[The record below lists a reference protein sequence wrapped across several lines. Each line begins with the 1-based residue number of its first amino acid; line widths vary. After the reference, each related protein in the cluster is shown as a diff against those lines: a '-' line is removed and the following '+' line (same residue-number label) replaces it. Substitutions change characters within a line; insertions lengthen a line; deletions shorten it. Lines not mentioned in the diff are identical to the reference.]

1 LESFRDIDIKMEF
14 NIIINRIS
22 VTSSHIRSIGY
33 DLESKTLE
41 IEFKSGDS
49 FLYYTI
55 DEELHLDLMNAESK
69 GKFYN
74 RYIRGQ
80 FPSEKKY

>member
-1 LESFRDIDIKMEF
+1 M
-14 NIIINRIS
+14 INRIS

-41 IEFKSGDS
+41 IEFKSGKS
-49 FLYYTI
+49 FFYYTI
-55 DEELHLDLMNAESK
+55 DEELYLDLMKAESK

-74 RYIRGQ
+74 KYIRGS
-80 FPSEKKY
+80 FPSEMKK